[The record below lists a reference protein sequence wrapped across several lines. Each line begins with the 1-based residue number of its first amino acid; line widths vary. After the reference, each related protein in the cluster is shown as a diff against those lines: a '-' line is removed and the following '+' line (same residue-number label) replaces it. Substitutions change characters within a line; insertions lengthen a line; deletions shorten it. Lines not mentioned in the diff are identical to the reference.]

1 MTPPGPNPFQFDG
14 KETKAKD
21 QVDPN
26 GYYKKKAQSHIQWKQ
41 SQTEVLDFIKKNGYR
56 FRYEGS
62 LVCLGKL
69 IYMHGPGLVE
79 ANPGPYM

>member
-1 MTPPGPNPFQFDG
+1 MTPPCPNPFQFDG

-41 SQTEVLDFIKKNGYR
+41 SQTEVLGFIKKMDT
-56 FRYEGS
+56 GS
-62 LVCLGKL
+62 LAKVASGC
-69 IYMHGPGLVE
+69 MVPGWLRP
-79 ANPGPYM
+79 ARDHTCKSISQDT